1 MNKRIIT
8 ITTSVIKAGAA
19 IIPWAGGP
27 ISSIIGDISQERY
40 NKRFEE
46 FIKKINTVLSLET
59 AKADEKKILTDD
71 FKDIFVN
78 TLNDIMKNRT
88 VEKRRALTNILIN
101 TITNY
106 NVSFDE
112 SEYME
117 KIINNFSVKHLLI
130 LTELEYIVVPDYEK
144 GFATTVIEKISKKHL
159 LDNSEVIECV
169 HDLENEYLVHALI
182 SQYNMGKQKKETGLN
197 GGGVIETGVNSYLT
211 DKGKRLLNII
221 NSY

>member
-1 MNKRIIT
+1 MNDKIIS
-8 ITTSVIKAGAA
+8 ITTSVIKAGIA

-46 FIKKINTVLSLET
+46 FIEKINTTLEIET
-59 AKADEKKILTDD
+59 IDKNKISTDD
-71 FKDIFVN
+71 FKDVFVN
-78 TLNDIMKNRT
+78 TLNDILKNRT
-88 VEKRRALTNILIN
+88 VEKRKALTNILIN

-106 NVSFDE
+106 NINFDE
-112 SEYME
+112 SEYII

-130 LTELEYIVVPDYEK
+130 LTELEYIVVPDYEE
-144 GFATTVIEKISKKHL
+144 GFAVTVIDKISKKHL
-159 LDNSEVIECV
+159 LSDSEIIECI

-182 SQYNMGKQKKETGLN
+182 SQYNMGKQKEEMGIS
-197 GGGVIETGVNSYLT
+197 GGGIIETGVNSYLT
-211 DKGKRLLNII
+211 NKGKKILDII